1 MIVLIPKMGNNNIGS
16 KLVAG
21 KGNASVSHQVAI
33 KIATPK
39 VLQAIMFNESG
50 MYRRFISINTRPKV
64 NPKYLLFFMI
74 DFIFIENN
82 YV

>member
-1 MIVLIPKMGNNNIGS
+1 MGNNNIGS

-50 MYRRFISINTRPKV
+50 MYRRFISININAK
-64 NPKYLLFFMI
+64 KSY
-74 DFIFIENN
+74 FINLNHESSF
-82 YV
+82 

>member
-1 MIVLIPKMGNNNIGS
+1 MIVLSPQTGNNYIGS

-21 KGNASVSHQVAI
+21 KGNASVNHQVAI
-33 KIATPK
+33 KTATPK

-50 MYRRFISINTRPKV
+50 VYRKLISINTRPKV
-64 NPKYLLFFMI
+64 NPKYLLFFII